1 MCRGRVVLIS
11 KIISA
16 NHAIVWGIIERNIFM
31 YFISKFGQ
39 IEKNDTRQQI
49 LELFF
54 LLKMTFW
61 LSYFQSD
68 FNSPLMYIKFCGWIL
83 LQKI

>member
-31 YFISKFGQ
+31 NFISKFGH
-39 IEKNDTRQQI
+39 ETTNLGT
-49 LELFF
+49 FF
-54 LLKMTFW
+54 
-61 LSYFQSD
+61 SSQDD
-68 FNSPLMYIKFCGWIL
+68 FLIIVFPK
-83 LQKI
+83 